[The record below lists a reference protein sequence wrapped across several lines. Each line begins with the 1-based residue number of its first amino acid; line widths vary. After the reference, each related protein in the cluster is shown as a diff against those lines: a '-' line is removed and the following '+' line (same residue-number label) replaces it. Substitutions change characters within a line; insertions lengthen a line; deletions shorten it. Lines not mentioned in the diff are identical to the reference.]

1 MHKLPCHQG
10 RQEDGRLKGGKI
22 TPLLPVLVTEQRI
35 LPKKGG
41 LGEGQA
47 VENVAVAARYG
58 ARERSLSGSRTLF
71 ALFGQ

>member
-1 MHKLPCHQG
+1 
-10 RQEDGRLKGGKI
+10 
-22 TPLLPVLVTEQRI
+22 

-41 LGEGQA
+41 LEEGQA
-47 VENVAVAARYG
+47 VENVAVVARYG